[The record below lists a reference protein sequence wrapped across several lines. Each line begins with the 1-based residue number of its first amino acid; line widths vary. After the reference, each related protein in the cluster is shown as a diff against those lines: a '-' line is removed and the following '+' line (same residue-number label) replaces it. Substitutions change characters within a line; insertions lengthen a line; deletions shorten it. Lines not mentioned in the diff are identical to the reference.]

1 MSSPFVFTKPNS
13 LVYVQLRFSER
24 DTHGKLKTK
33 ASKNLTIYNIT
44 LEEAYQRIL
53 EALQK

>member
-44 LEEAYQRIL
+44 LDEAYQRIL